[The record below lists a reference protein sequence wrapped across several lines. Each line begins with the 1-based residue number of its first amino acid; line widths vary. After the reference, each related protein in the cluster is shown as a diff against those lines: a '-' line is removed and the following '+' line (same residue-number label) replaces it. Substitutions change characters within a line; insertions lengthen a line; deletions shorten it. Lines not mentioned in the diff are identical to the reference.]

1 MQRFRGMCLGMIVA
15 AGLLGAC
22 SSEFVAPDEQATPRE
37 AALQKK
43 VEELKARVADLQQK
57 VLDLTLRNQILEVQL
72 QDGAAPAG
80 TVAVPPT
87 AEPQAADLTDIQLSP
102 NPTKDQVRA
111 YVRAI
116 ALASSWRRS
125 CSLNDP
131 QVRMLESVG
140 QGNVDVLVAEMRDA
154 GSATEQ
160 YLEWALEDLVK
171 PEDKALIIAHLRDS
185 PDLIEI
191 VLDRGWTADARDVL
205 LSALRKHPQY
215 LPTQWISA
223 VAALKDPTTYDDL
236 KWYLA
241 HGPNPSHTFDAI
253 CDLPGIDLT
262 DAIATAWERSWRDPY
277 THTSMAAI
285 AGRYGNRQALET
297 LVQAITQPSSDPSVR
312 DEARSALYL
321 LTGQQ
326 STGATL
332 QKWFDDNKD
341 RLTFDKA
348 KHRWFV
354 AGAPDEATEPTESGP
369 SLMDRLGS
377 FLDGDAA
384 PDQPASTLA
393 MLRQI
398 KLPPNPPRDQVR
410 DYVQKIMAVPEVSIG
425 ASEMDPQVKM
435 LEAIGPD
442 NVDILLDAMEGAS
455 FNDRFRAVGA
465 LKHLVRP
472 QDKAVILAHL
482 AALPDLALFVLRY
495 GWSAD
500 AHDILVQG
508 LARHPAYLP
517 TEWID
522 ATADLKDPAAYED
535 LKWYLA
541 HGANPSWTYKSI
553 EDLPGIELD
562 DAVAAAWARVW
573 PDTYSRTFMAP
584 IAARYGDLRALDVL
598 IQTAVLPSTEEP
610 ARRKALAEVTK
621 LTGQTKTGPQ
631 LMAWF
636 EENKDR
642 LVFDRKTRVWS
653 VSASATSGD

>member
-1 MQRFRGMCLGMIVA
+1 MRSMVWASWVTAAVA
-15 AGLLGAC
+15 VLLASGAGA
-22 SSEFVAPDEQATPRE
+22 APGDENMTPRE
-37 AALQKK
+37 AALQKE
-43 VEELKARVADLQQK
+43 VDELEARAADLQEK
-57 VLDLTLRNQILEVQL
+57 VIELSTRIQILEAQL
-72 QDGAAPAG
+72 GQAAAP
-80 TVAVPPT
+80 PM
-87 AEPQAADLTDIQLSP
+87 AEPEAKSLTDIKLPP
-102 NPTKDQVRA
+102 NPTKDQVRD

-116 ALASSWRRS
+116 ALASNWRRS

-131 QVRMLESVG
+131 QVRMLEQVG
-140 QGNVDVLVAEMRDA
+140 PANVDVLVSEMTTA
-154 GSATEQ
+154 GFATGQ

-171 PEDKALIIAHLRDS
+171 PQDKALIISHLGES
-185 PDLIEI
+185 PDLIGI
-191 VLDRGWTADARDVL
+191 VLDRGWTADARNVL

-215 LPTQWISA
+215 LPTEWINA
-223 VAALKDPTTYDDL
+223 IAALKDPTTYDDL

-241 HGPNPSHTFDAI
+241 HGLNPNHTFEAI

-262 DAIATAWERSWRDPY
+262 DAVATAWERSWRDPY

-297 LVQAITQPSSDPSVR
+297 LVQAITQPGADPSAR
-312 DEARSALYL
+312 DEARNALYL

-354 AGAPDEATEPTESGP
+354 EGGPDEATEATESGP
-369 SLMDRLGS
+369 SLLDRLGS
-377 FLDGDAA
+377 LLSGDAA

-393 MLRQI
+393 MLRAI
-398 KLPPNPPRDQVR
+398 RLPPNPSRDQVR
-410 DYVQKIMAVPEVSIG
+410 DYVQKIMAVPEVSTG
-425 ASEMDPQVKM
+425 ASEMDPQVRM

-455 FNDRFRAVGA
+455 SNDRFRAVGA
-465 LKHLVRP
+465 LKHLLRP

-508 LARHPAYLP
+508 VARHPAYLP
-517 TEWID
+517 TQWID
-522 ATADLKDPAAYED
+522 ATAALKDPATYAD

-541 HGANPSWTYKSI
+541 HGANPSWTYRSI
-553 EDLPGIELD
+553 EDLPAIELD
-562 DAVAAAWARVW
+562 DAVAAAWARAW
-573 PDTYSRTFMAP
+573 PDTYNRTFMAP

-610 ARRKALAEVTK
+610 ARRNALAEVAK
-621 LTGQTKTGPQ
+621 LTGQTKTGPE

-636 EENKDR
+636 EENKGR

-653 VSASATSGD
+653 VSATSGD